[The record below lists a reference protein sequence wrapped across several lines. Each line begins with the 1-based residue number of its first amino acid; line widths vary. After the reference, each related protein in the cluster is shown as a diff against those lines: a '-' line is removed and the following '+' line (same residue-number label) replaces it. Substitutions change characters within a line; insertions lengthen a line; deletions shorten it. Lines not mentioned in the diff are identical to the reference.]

1 MTSSTEQIG
10 RTTPPAQYLVSRE
23 AVREYALAVGES
35 NPLYLDLDAA
45 RIAGHD
51 DLVAPPMFAA
61 VYAGPAFAAA
71 MRDPELGIDLT
82 MLVHGGQEFEWGPLV
97 VAGDQ
102 ITTAIR
108 LAEVSERLGMHFYV
122 WQSSSQNQ
130 RDEEVSRG
138 SWTVIVR
145 PRE

>member
-1 MTSSTEQIG
+1 VTSSAEQIG
-10 RTTPPAQYLVSRE
+10 RTLPPAQFLVSRE
-23 AVREYALAVGES
+23 TIREYALAVGES
-35 NPLYLDLDAA
+35 NPLYLDLEAA
-45 RIAGHD
+45 RAAGYE

-61 VYAGPAFAAA
+61 VYAGPAFDAA

-97 VAGDQ
+97 VAGDE

-108 LAEVSERLGMHFYV
+108 LAEVSERLGMTFYV
-122 WQSSSQNQ
+122 WHSSSQNQ
-130 RDEEVSRG
+130 REQEVSRG

>member
-1 MTSSTEQIG
+1 MLTSRAQEMLAGAEWCIVDEIHAVASTKRG
-10 RTTPPAQYLVSRE
+10 AHL
-23 AVREYALAVGES
+23 ALTLER
-35 NPLYLDLDAA
+35 L
-45 RIAGHD
+45 AGHD

-108 LAEVSERLGMHFYV
+108 LAA
-122 WQSSSQNQ
+122 
-130 RDEEVSRG
+130 VSRG